1 MKGRERRDAIF
12 ELVRR
17 RGFVSIEALAVQ
29 FGVTSQTI
37 RRDIKSL
44 CDSNLLVR
52 HHGGAGL
59 PSSIVNADFAA
70 RRISQ
75 LAEKEAIASAIAD
88 FVPDNATIFI
98 TIGTTME
105 MIARALLKRRN
116 LRIITN
122 NLHAAVALHPQTDFS
137 ISIVAGTVRAHNGG
151 IVGAAAIEAISQ
163 YRVDFAIVGTGA
175 VEEDGTL
182 LDFYADEVAVSQ
194 AMMKNARKVL
204 LATDHSKF
212 NRTAV
217 VRQGS
222 MADISAVFTD
232 QVPPPKILSVL
243 QANKVDLAICES
255 PSIHPA

>member
-1 MKGRERRDAIF
+1 MKGRDRRDAIF

-37 RRDIKSL
+37 RRDINSL
-44 CDSNLLVR
+44 CESNLLVR

-70 RRISQ
+70 KRIFQ
-75 LAEKEAIASAIAD
+75 LAEKEAIASAIAN
-88 FVPDNATIFI
+88 FVPDGATIFM

-105 MIARALLKRRN
+105 MVARALLKRSN

-122 NLHAAVALHPQTDFS
+122 NLHAALALHPQTDFS
-137 ISIVAGTVRAHNGG
+137 VSIVAGTVRSHNGG
-151 IVGAAAIEAISQ
+151 IVGASAIETISQ
-163 YRVDFAIVGTGA
+163 YRVDFAIIGTGA
-175 VEEDGTL
+175 VDEDGTL

-194 AMMKNARKVL
+194 AMMKNARKVI
-204 LATDHSKF
+204 LAADHSKF
-212 NRTAV
+212 TRSAV

-222 MADISAVFTD
+222 LTDVSAVFTD
-232 QVPPPKILSVL
+232 RRPPPQIVSLL
-243 QANKVDLAICES
+243 ERHEIDLAICE
-255 PSIHPA
+255 PPVAQPA